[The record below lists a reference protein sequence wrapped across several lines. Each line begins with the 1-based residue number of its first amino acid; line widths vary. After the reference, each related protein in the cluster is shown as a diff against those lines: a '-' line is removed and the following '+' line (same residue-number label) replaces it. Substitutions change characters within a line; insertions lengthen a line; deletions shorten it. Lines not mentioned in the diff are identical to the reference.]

1 MGWTWTSRNGRTVK
15 EFLTREFNF
24 ETDEHKTTIIDYSLV
39 RLRTAYLAVERVSKQ
54 DPDGRR
60 VFGVVVLLGYA
71 PQSDYN
77 IGYKA
82 IDETMGPCDC
92 ACPERILKQLTP
104 TDSEWAN
111 GWRKKCWERIEKRKR
126 RPKLQVGDV
135 VTFRTPVTT
144 YEGPKSTGV
153 VQSTKPVV
161 MSLDG
166 RFYRFSVAQLSC
178 PEEYSVSR
186 AGKMIHQSGSK
197 SDNPEISES
206 FS

>member
-1 MGWTWTSRNGRTVK
+1 MQLKHIKTETCPTCGAEAVYEERDTSYHVNG
-15 EFLTREFNF
+15 TRGESRQF
-24 ETDEHKTTIIDYSLV
+24 
-39 RLRTAYLAVERVSKQ
+39 
-54 DPDGRR
+54 
-60 VFGVVVLLGYA
+60 
-71 PQSDYN
+71 
-77 IGYKA
+77 
-82 IDETMGPCDC
+82 
-92 ACPERILKQLTP
+92 ACGL
-104 TDSEWAN
+104 
-111 GWRKKCWERIEKRKR
+111 
-126 RPKLQVGDV
+126 KLQVGDV

-166 RFYRFSVAQLSC
+166 RFYRFSEAQLSC